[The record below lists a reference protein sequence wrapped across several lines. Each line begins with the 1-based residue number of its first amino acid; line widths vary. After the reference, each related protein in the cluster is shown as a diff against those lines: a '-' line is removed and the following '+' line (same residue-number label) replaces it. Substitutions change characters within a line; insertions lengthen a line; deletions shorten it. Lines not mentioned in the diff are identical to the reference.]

1 MKLKHLLLIT
11 YGILSALLFC
21 VWPKFGSA
29 FFPIVLLAI
38 FSLGFLVLL
47 FGFLTLKRNL
57 KFSDKRILCT
67 AFLKLRAKSLQY
79 LLFCIMGLLVGIFF
93 YALPDHANV
102 NSRFRNK
109 VFYHAL
115 GLVLILIYTVG
126 GFCFLKLFF
135 SKKKKRKDKLC

>member
-57 KFSDKRILCT
+57 KFSDKRIL
-67 AFLKLRAKSLQY
+67 
-79 LLFCIMGLLVGIFF
+79 VGIFF
-93 YALPDHANV
+93 YALPDHANF